1 MRLKKAV
8 KPAIGRCAE
17 QREGPAGR
25 RLGRISP
32 HWSEIRPESAR
43 SRVQY
48 PALVGNFSTFTL
60 IVAFMPESVATTVVC
75 AYGVGNR
82 LLGGLEGLDRR
93 YLSPT

>member
-8 KPAIGRCAE
+8 KSAIRGLVRSNAKD
-17 QREGPAGR
+17 RPIAAWDR
-25 RLGRISP
+25 SP
-32 HWSEIRPESAR
+32 HWSEIQPESAR
-43 SRVQY
+43 SRVEY
-48 PALVGNFSTFTL
+48 PALVGNSSTFTL

>member
-8 KPAIGRCAE
+8 KRAIRGVV
-17 QREGPAGR
+17 
-25 RLGRISP
+25 
-32 HWSEIRPESAR
+32 R
-43 SRVQY
+43 SNAN

-82 LLGGLEGLDRR
+82 LLDGLEGPDRR
-93 YLSPT
+93 YLSQLGQNEYALRRLSAECEVSS